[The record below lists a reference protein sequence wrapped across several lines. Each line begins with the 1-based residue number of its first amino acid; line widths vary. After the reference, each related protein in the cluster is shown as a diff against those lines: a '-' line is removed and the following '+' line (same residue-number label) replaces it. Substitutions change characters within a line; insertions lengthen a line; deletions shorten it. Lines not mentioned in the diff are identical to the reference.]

1 MAEFSVQKVNKT
13 LVSVKKKNLVKWLNF
28 LELLLYECVLWNM

>member
-13 LVSVKKKNLVKWLNF
+13 LVSVKKKSSEMIKLF
-28 LELLLYECVLWNM
+28 RAFII